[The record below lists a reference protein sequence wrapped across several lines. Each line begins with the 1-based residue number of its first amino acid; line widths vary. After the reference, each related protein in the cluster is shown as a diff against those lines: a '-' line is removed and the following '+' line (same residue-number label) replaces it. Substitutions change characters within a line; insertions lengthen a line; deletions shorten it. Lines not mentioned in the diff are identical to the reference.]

1 MRKNIQ
7 VNKQAQLAIS
17 FANSKKTKNEDDT
30 QRKKL
35 KTDII
40 ILSNK
45 LYNEKKINKST
56 YNKMD
61 SLVWGRTRGNT
72 LEDAYNAL
80 IKVENSKES
89 KVFNKG
95 NLKELNLNERLN
107 RQKEQG
113 KEDKFMMMI
122 TKNKN
127 KKNLEKYH
135 LNAIIKRSILYTNTK
150 TGKSK
155 MYKEEDHSRVLKGH
169 DMLTDSRVVE
179 ATSKEE
185 AQMLFFDQIKMEQEF
200 EEYSAAARVNV
211 DDVQFIDDPVVGSQI
226 KSSNPKYMPLR
237 QAGCLEYN
245 FTEQETKYL
254 LNENTCVIDNLVGL
268 YGKELKLNRDKIINL
283 NKEFHG
289 IVDVDDNEPEY
300 IESDLGDMII
310 NPKYKLNKNKEL
322 ENAEAKL
329 KQYEEEYIKTQ
340 HEYYIDEIQELKEY
354 IDYMKSYVS
363 TSDKPVYNIDNA
375 FTPAFIE
382 FFCKK
387 FGISHYAYDIHKV
400 CFMKYVHKNQNHRAL
415 CYYAMNNHMY
425 LVKNKDLVKSMVEK
439 AKAPEHK
446 INTSLLELDEVKNYY
461 KNADDTYKTIN
472 LNETVETIKSN
483 IIKYSNCVMM
493 YSRTTHNI
501 NDVFEEFIKIF
512 NTFPVIKKCNKT
524 NIMEFHFKPSKDNL
538 IIFTCDPNDINVI
551 TYEQV
556 KELCIKNKV
565 EWKNQTYTGFI
576 TQLKNNFYDELN
588 GRIKFSKEQRLE
600 LATESKFICNMCKCC
615 IKEVKYEIDHKIP
628 LSGGGT
634 NEKHNLQVLCKAC
647 HSIKT
652 SNEHETGQYIKINDT
667 ESTFNKQVQDVFDS
681 PLSQTHAFVEK
692 VYYKELQQDQ
702 KIYSI
707 DINKCRKN
715 ILYYGE
721 YDYCVFTVFDKVE
734 EFKGR
739 IIKAGLYYVESDNY
753 MPLRGNG
760 WYYHNMI
767 CYCLENNIIKLDNI
781 KYVIK
786 SSLTIKKN
794 YYNKFIDHCYKN
806 IEGYSKLAIN
816 SMIGN
821 FKPNL
826 NKREVWISK
835 TFSSDSCEAFN
846 TYLKYK
852 GCFIDVMNINN
863 TRYYHT
869 FEKVYNTT
877 LENQVPIYN
886 QILQQEQIELHKL
899 EKLIKAH
906 KGVVLD
912 YNTDAI
918 NCVFPDNV
926 FPFDLVEDIQLN
938 GHYWDKS
945 KSVYKYK
952 IECDKER
959 LKVSK
964 MQQTLRTDIYKD
976 MRYYT
981 WKLTSDVEDD
991 NFEPLVEKVMK
1002 SNQSYFITGPG
1013 GSGKTTLL
1021 KLLQEELTKQDKKY
1035 TTLCPTN
1042 LAALIAGGITI
1053 HKFSSKLKKQSQVE
1067 HLDLDY
1073 IFVDEVSMLAE
1084 VFYKFL
1090 MMIKRIKPDIKFIIS
1105 GDFSQLLPV
1114 NDRISIHTDYSNA
1127 PCLFEL
1133 ADYNKLELTKCR
1145 RADDTL
1151 YNLIKFDNIPNVK
1164 PSDFTETDE
1173 YKNNINLCFTNK
1185 KRIEINHIKMKEV
1198 YNKKGRRRG
1207 LKLDALP
1214 YDDRSQAVILYTET
1228 PIISKVNNDDL
1239 GLINNQRYKIKKIDT
1254 CRITIQDDLNNEIKI
1269 NVNEFQKFFLVAYG
1283 CTIHSAQGMSIGEP
1297 YTIHEW
1303 HRLDQRLKYV
1313 ALSRSRDIK
1322 HIHIM
1327 K

>member
-17 FANSKKTKNEDDT
+17 FANSKKSKNEDDT

-61 SLVWGRTRGNT
+61 ELVWGRTRGNT

-80 IKVENSKES
+80 MKVENSKES

-95 NLKELNLNERLN
+95 NLKELKLNERLN

-155 MYKEEDHSRVLKGH
+155 MYKEEDHSRLLKGH

-185 AQMLFFDQIKMEQEF
+185 AQMLFLDQIKMEQEY

-226 KSSNPKYMPLR
+226 TSSNPVNMPLR

-310 NPKYKLNKNKEL
+310 NPKYKFNKNKEL

-340 HEYYIDEIQELKEY
+340 HEYYIDEIKELKEY
-354 IDYMKSYVS
+354 IDYIKSYVS
-363 TSDKPVYNIDNA
+363 SSDKPVYNIDNA
-375 FTPAFIE
+375 FTPAFIDY
-382 FFCKK
+382 FCKK
-387 FGISHYAYDIHKV
+387 FGISHYAYDINKV

-425 LVKNKDLVKSMVEK
+425 LVKDKDLIKSMVEK

-461 KNADDTYKTIN
+461 TNADGTYKTIY

-483 IIKYSNCVMM
+483 MIKYSNCVMM

-501 NDVFEEFIKIF
+501 NDVFEEFIKVF

-538 IIFTCDPNDINVI
+538 IIFTSDPNDINII

-556 KELCIKNKV
+556 KELCIENKV

-576 TQLKNNFYDELN
+576 TQLKNDFYDELN

-600 LATESKFICNMCKCC
+600 LAKESKFMCNMCKCC
-615 IKEVKYEIDHKIP
+615 IKEVKYEIDHITP

-634 NEKHNLQVLCKAC
+634 NEKPNLQVLCKAC
-647 HSIKT
+647 HLIKT
-652 SNEHETGQYIKINDT
+652 SNEHETGRYIKINDT

-681 PLSQTHAFVEK
+681 PLSQTHTFVEK
-692 VYYKELQQDQ
+692 VYYKELQQDK

-734 EFKGR
+734 EYKGR
-739 IIKAGLYYVESDNY
+739 TIKAGLYYVESDNY

-852 GCFIDVMNINN
+852 GCFIDVININN

-899 EKLIKAH
+899 GQLIKSH
-906 KGVVLD
+906 SGTILD
-912 YNTDAI
+912 YNTEAI
-918 NCVFPDNV
+918 NCVFPDNK
-926 FPFDLVEDIQLN
+926 FPFELVEDIQLN

-945 KSVYKYK
+945 KTVYKYK
-952 IECDKER
+952 IECDKDR

-981 WKLTSDVEDD
+981 WKLTSDVEDN
-991 NFEPLVEKVMK
+991 NFKPLVRKIMK

-1021 KLLQEELTKQDKKY
+1021 KLLQEKLTSEEKRY
-1035 TTLCPTN
+1035 ITLCPTN

-1053 HKFSSKLKKQSQVE
+1053 HKFSTKLKKQSQIKN
-1067 HLDLDY
+1067 LDLDY

-1105 GDFSQLLPV
+1105 GDYNQLKAV
-1114 NDRISIHTDYSNA
+1114 NDRISIYTDYSNA

-1151 YNLIKFDNIPNVK
+1151 YNLIKFENIPNVK
-1164 PSDFTETDE
+1164 PSDFTETNE
-1173 YKNNINLCFTNK
+1173 YKNDINLCFTNK

-1198 YNKKGRRRG
+1198 YNKNCRKRG

-1214 YDDRSQAVILYTET
+1214 YDDRSQAVILYKET

-1269 NVNEFQKFFLVAYG
+1269 NVNEFQKFFLVGYAT
-1283 CTIHSAQGMSIGEP
+1283 TIHSAQGMSIGEP

-1313 ALSRSRDIK
+1313 ALSRSRDLK
-1322 HIHIM
+1322 YIHV